1 MSQTTPE
8 PVAENHTSTKIYYQI
23 FAALLI
29 LLALTVGVS
38 YVDLGVFNEVIALAI
53 AAAKALLV
61 ILFFMHMRSSSRLTW
76 LFAAAG
82 FVWLAILIALTMSDY
97 VSRGW
102 MGR

>member
-1 MSQTTPE
+1 MSQSTSEPTT
-8 PVAENHTSTKIYYQI
+8 ENHASTKIYYQI
-23 FAALLI
+23 FAALLL

-61 ILFFMHMRSSSRLTW
+61 LLFFMHVRSSSRVTW

-82 FVWLAILIALTMSDY
+82 FVWLGILIALAMSDY

-102 MGR
+102 MR